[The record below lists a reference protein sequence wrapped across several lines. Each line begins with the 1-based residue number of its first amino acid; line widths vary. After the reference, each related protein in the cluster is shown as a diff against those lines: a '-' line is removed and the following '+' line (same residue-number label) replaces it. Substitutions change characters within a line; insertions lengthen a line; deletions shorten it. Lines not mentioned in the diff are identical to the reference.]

1 MLDSLRRIANI
12 TSSHQAIINNNNIK
26 ATHKA
31 AKLGSHVCVGES
43 SSLCVAACLKDDGL
57 PRSGRPELEPF
68 P

>member
-12 TSSHQAIINNNNIK
+12 TSSHQAINNNNNIK

-31 AKLGSHVCVGES
+31 TKLGSLVCVNRRRFVS
-43 SSLCVAACLKDDGL
+43 RACSKDDGL
-57 PRSGRPELEPF
+57 PRRGRPELEPF